1 MCKVTI
7 FGNQYNYVNKL
18 RKLLYS
24 QKLKFLLLNILNFVL
39 FRTSKTRFML
49 DRFQRKRM
57 ISQILSDKSNS
68 TLHNLRIP

>member
-7 FGNQYNYVNKL
+7 FGNQYNYVNML

-24 QKLKFLLLNILNFVL
+24 QKFKFLLLNILNFVL